1 MLDFTHNSDND
12 VNNDNVDNEDAITC
26 IDNNYDNDKS
36 ENDDSRLSI

>member
-12 VNNDNVDNEDAITC
+12 VNNDNEDAITC

-36 ENDDSRLSI
+36 ENDESRLSI